1 MALNPNKMKDI
12 LKENFF
18 SIEFF
23 NDEGLEKVAEVTGID
38 YFEMKYEYEVGNILV
53 GQTYSGKFYF
63 YCESSEPD
71 NEITFNSF
79 KRLVEQAIT

>member
-1 MALNPNKMKDI
+1 MKDI
-12 LKENFF
+12 LKDKFF

-38 YFEMKYEYEVGNILV
+38 SDEIQYEFDCGNFLIA
-53 GQTYSGKFYF
+53 QTHSGEFYF
-63 YCESSEPD
+63 FYETDEPE

-79 KRLVEQAIT
+79 KRLLWTVGD